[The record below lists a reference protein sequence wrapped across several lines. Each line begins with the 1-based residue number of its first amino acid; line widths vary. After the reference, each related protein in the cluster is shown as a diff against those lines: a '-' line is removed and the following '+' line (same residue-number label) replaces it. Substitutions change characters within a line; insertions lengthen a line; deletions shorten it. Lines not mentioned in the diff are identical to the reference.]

1 MATIKLDRTT
11 SCSRAIN
18 YAEKRAN
25 VKSGLNCDVDYAKTE
40 MKQVRMLVGK
50 DDKIQAHLVIQSFRP
65 GEVTAE
71 QANQMGHELAQKIA
85 PHHQVSIYT
94 HTDKDHIHNH
104 LVINSIDL
112 ETGKKYQAHGK
123 EAIERVQA
131 FNDQLCL
138 KHGLEVT
145 QKENPAEKRTMP
157 EIKLK
162 SRGKE
167 VWKDEIRSKIDSA
180 MGATSTIDFKT
191 FSAHLKSEGVNVQER
206 GKEFSYEIIDTNRK
220 VRGSKLGSDYE
231 KDVIKNGL
239 EQKLGHQRTQQDR
252 TDKLNRSSDSL
263 RRIAENARKEQQRAR
278 SLEIELKKR
287 TREAQA
293 ERNRDRGR
301 SL

>member
-18 YAEKRAN
+18 YAEKRAT

-71 QANQMGHELAQKIA
+71 QANQMGHELAQEIA

-123 EAIERVQA
+123 KAIERVQA
-131 FNDQLCL
+131 FNDKLCL

-145 QKENPAEKRTMP
+145 QKENPAEKRTMS

-167 VWKDEIRSKIDSA
+167 VWKDDIRSKIDSA
-180 MGATSTIDFKT
+180 MGTPSTIDFKT
-191 FSAHLKSEGVNVQER
+191 FSAHLKSEGINVQER
-206 GKEFSYEIIDTNRK
+206 GKEFSYEIIDTNKK

-239 EQKLGHQRTQQDR
+239 EQKLGHQRNQQDR
-252 TDKLNRSSDSL
+252 TNKLNRSSDSL
-263 RRIAENARKEQQRAR
+263 RRIAENARYEQERAR

-293 ERNRDRGR
+293 ERNRNRGR